1 MFCIRC
7 QFVNNRSVQISHGLI
22 ELFFHLSFEASC
34 VNCFEKMERVV
45 ENCKLFS
52 KKVNCDLKV
61 QECEEAKAS
70 LSKYCSSKECPG
82 E

>member
-1 MFCIRC
+1 M
-7 QFVNNRSVQISHGLI
+7 

-82 E
+82 QWNKTTFT